1 MRQAYSTDVTDVEW
15 HILEPLVPAQRQ
27 RGRKITYQRR
37 EIVNAIF
44 YLNRNGCTW
53 RNLPHDLPPYRTVSH
68 YYQTWRRDGTWLVMH
83 DHLRMQLRIT
93 AGRHAQPSAGMI
105 DSQSVK
111 MTEQRG
117 ERGYDA
123 GKKIKGRKRH
133 LLVDTM
139 GLLLV
144 TVVHAASLQD
154 RDGAKLVLD
163 QARRGFPRLERIWAD
178 GGYAGKLVHWV
189 EQTCPW
195 VLEISR
201 RTDSRRGFHVRPHL
215 WIVERTFGWLG
226 RYRRLSKDYE
236 CLPQSSEAM
245 IQIAMIRLM
254 LRRLAR
260 HREAQLYWGQS
271 RSSSSDW
278 LDDGFLAASSHF

>member
-1 MRQAYSTDVTDVEW
+1 
-15 HILEPLVPAQRQ
+15 
-27 RGRKITYQRR
+27 
-37 EIVNAIF
+37 
-44 YLNRNGCTW
+44 
-53 RNLPHDLPPYRTVSH
+53 
-68 YYQTWRRDGTWLVMH
+68 MH
-83 DHLRMQLRIT
+83 DHLRVRLRL
-93 AGRHAQPSAGMI
+93 ASGRHAEPSAGMI

-133 LLVDTM
+133 LLVDTL

-144 TVVHAASLQD
+144 TVVHPASLQD

-163 QARRGFPRLERIWAD
+163 QARRGFPSLERIWAD
-178 GGYAGKLVHWV
+178 GGYGGKLIHWV

-195 VLEISR
+195 VLEIVK
-201 RTDSRRGFHVRPHL
+201 RTQGHKGFQVRPHL

-236 CLPQSSEAM
+236 CFPQSSEAM

-260 HREAQLYWGQS
+260 YSEAHQCCGQS
-271 RSSSSDW
+271 RPTSTVQ
-278 LDDGFLAASSHF
+278 LDEILAA

>member
-1 MRQAYSTDVTDVEW
+1 MQ
-15 HILEPLVPAQRQ
+15 H
-27 RGRKITYQRR
+27 
-37 EIVNAIF
+37 
-44 YLNRNGCTW
+44 
-53 RNLPHDLPPYRTVSH
+53 
-68 YYQTWRRDGTWLVMH
+68 
-83 DHLRMQLRIT
+83 HLRMHLRLSS
-93 AGRHAQPSAGMI
+93 GRHAEPSAGMI
-105 DSQSVK
+105 DRQSVK

-133 LLVDTM
+133 LLVDTL

-144 TVVHAASLQD
+144 TVVHPASLQD

-163 QARRGFPRLERIWAD
+163 QARRGFPSLERIWAD
-178 GGYAGKLVHWV
+178 GGYRGKLIHWV

-195 VLEISR
+195 VLEIVK
-201 RTDSRRGFHVRPHL
+201 RTHGRKGFQVRPYL

-236 CLPQSSEAM
+236 CFPQSSEAM

-260 HREAQLYWGQS
+260 YSEAQQCCGQS
-271 RSSSSDW
+271 RPTSTVQ
-278 LDDGFLAASSHF
+278 LDEVLAA

>member
-1 MRQAYSTDVTDVEW
+1 
-15 HILEPLVPAQRQ
+15 
-27 RGRKITYQRR
+27 
-37 EIVNAIF
+37 
-44 YLNRNGCTW
+44 
-53 RNLPHDLPPYRTVSH
+53 
-68 YYQTWRRDGTWLVMH
+68 
-83 DHLRMQLRIT
+83 MQLRIT

-133 LLVDTM
+133 LLVDTL

-144 TVVHAASLQD
+144 AVVHPASLQD

-163 QARRGFPRLERIWAD
+163 LARRGFPSLERIWAD
-178 GGYAGKLVHWV
+178 GGYGGKLIHWV

-195 VLEISR
+195 ILEIVK
-201 RTDSRRGFHVRPHL
+201 RTPGRKGFHARPHL
-215 WIVERTFGWLG
+215 WIVERTFGCLG
-226 RYRRLSKDYE
+226 RYRRLSKDDE
-236 CLPQSSEAM
+236 CFPQRSEAM
-245 IQIAMIRLM
+245 IQIAMNCLM

-260 HREAQLYWGQS
+260 NSEVQQCCGQS
-271 RSSSSDW
+271 RPTSTTQ
-278 LDDGFLAASSHF
+278 LDEVLVA

>member
-1 MRQAYSTDVTDVEW
+1 MRQAYSTDMMDVEW
-15 HILEPLVPAQRQ
+15 HILKPLIPTQRQ
-27 RGRKITYQRR
+27 RGRKISYQRR

-68 YYQTWRRDGTWLVMH
+68 YYQRWRRDGTWQAMH
-83 DHLRMQLRIT
+83 DHLRVRLRL
-93 AGRHAQPSAGMI
+93 ASGRHAEPSAGMI

-133 LLVDTM
+133 LLVDTL

-144 TVVHAASLQD
+144 TVVHPASLQD

-163 QARRGFPRLERIWAD
+163 QARRGFPSLERIWAD
-178 GGYAGKLVHWV
+178 GGYGGKLIHWV

-195 VLEISR
+195 VLEIVKR
-201 RTDSRRGFHVRPHL
+201 MQGHKGFQVRPHL

-236 CLPQSSEAM
+236 CFPQSSEAM

-260 HREAQLYWGQS
+260 YSEAQQCCGQS
-271 RSSSSDW
+271 RPTSTVQ
-278 LDDGFLAASSHF
+278 LDEVLAA

>member
-1 MRQAYSTDVTDVEW
+1 
-15 HILEPLVPAQRQ
+15 
-27 RGRKITYQRR
+27 
-37 EIVNAIF
+37 
-44 YLNRNGCTW
+44 
-53 RNLPHDLPPYRTVSH
+53 
-68 YYQTWRRDGTWLVMH
+68 
-83 DHLRMQLRIT
+83 
-93 AGRHAQPSAGMI
+93 MI

-133 LLVDTM
+133 LLVDTL

-144 TVVHAASLQD
+144 TVVHPASLQD
-154 RDGAKLVLD
+154 RAGAKLVLD
-163 QARRGFPRLERIWAD
+163 QARRGFPSLERIWAD
-178 GGYAGKLVHWV
+178 GGYGGKLIHWV

-195 VLEISR
+195 VLEIVKR
-201 RTDSRRGFHVRPHL
+201 MQGHKGFQVRPHL

-236 CLPQSSEAM
+236 CFPQSSEAM

-260 HREAQLYWGQS
+260 YSEAQQCCGQS
-271 RSSSSDW
+271 RPTSTVQ
-278 LDDGFLAASSHF
+278 LDEVLAA